1 MIIAHAPAGYL
12 SAKWIQSRG
21 LAAKGLI
28 AAGIAGALAPDLDMF
43 YFYLVDGRQ
52 HHHHTYWTH
61 YPIVWGSLLAAAI
74 LWFCLARQSK
84 AAALSLVFC
93 INGFLHL
100 VLDSLVG
107 DIWWFA
113 PFIDKPFAFFTVSPG
128 FKPWWLNFI
137 LHWSFLVELLIV
149 TASVLVFKRS
159 RKKARQKITNVGT
172 SGI

>member
-12 SAKWIQSRG
+12 CAKWMQSRG
-21 LAAKGLI
+21 LALKGI
-28 AAGIAGALAPDLDMF
+28 IVAGIAGALAPDLDMF

-52 HHHHTYWTH
+52 HHHHTYWSH
-61 YPIVWGSLLAAAI
+61 YPIVWGSLLVATL
-74 LWFCLARQSK
+74 LWFLLARQSK
-84 AAALSLVFC
+84 AAGLSLIIC
-93 INGFLHL
+93 LNGFLHL

-113 PFIDKPFAFFTVSPG
+113 PYVDKPYSFFTVSPG

-137 LHWSFLVELLIV
+137 LHWSFLAEVIIV
-149 TASVLVFKRS
+149 TTAILVFKKS
-159 RKKARQKITNVGT
+159 RKKASQKTVDTNT